1 MCNRSEIHIDPW
13 NTQFRDIKQGSQ
25 AKSWAEKSPVAY
37 WKGNPDVFSPIR
49 TELLQCNDTDRW
61 SAEILRQVDCLTF
74 QIPPCT
80 IAFSCI
86 YPESFPF
93 LNSIGLGRSSKRWFS
108 AVQTV

>member
-86 YPESFPF
+86 YIS
-93 LNSIGLGRSSKRWFS
+93 
-108 AVQTV
+108 